1 MGLLKKILFY
11 IIENKWLLLLNGNK
25 IRISRNSSFSYNK
38 SSMIRGCTIHLS
50 NNSKLILHDNVRI
63 KNVNIFVDNGFV
75 EIGEHSIISKDTN
88 YTKPSY
94 IINNGSLTIGNHS
107 KISPIRIWIRFGGKL
122 EIGNYTNINALSEI
136 RSDENIIIGSYCQIS
151 YNVNIWDT
159 NTHGIYPPV
168 ERRIIAEKYFPYF
181 GYERIKP
188 KTSPISIGDFCWLG
202 KRSTIL
208 KGCNI
213 GHNVIIGYNT
223 TLTSCSIEN
232 DKTVVSEIKN
242 KIIG

>member
-1 MGLLKKILFY
+1 MGLLKKILLF
-11 IIENKWLLLLNGNK
+11 IIEKKWRLLLTGNK
-25 IRISRNSSFSYNK
+25 VRISRNSAFSYTK
-38 SSMIRGCTIHLS
+38 SSMIKGCTIHLS
-50 NNSKLILHDNVRI
+50 NNSKLIIHDNVQI
-63 KNVNIFVDNGFV
+63 KNVNIYVDNGIV
-75 EIGEHSIISKDTN
+75 EIGDFSILSKDTN
-88 YTKPSY
+88 YSKPSY
-94 IINNGSLTIGNHS
+94 LINNGKLTIGNHS
-107 KISPIRIWIRFGGKL
+107 KISPIRIWIRFGGKI
-122 EIGNYTNINALSEI
+122 EIGNYTNVNALSEI
-136 RSDENIIIGSYCQIS
+136 RSDESINIGSYCQIS

-159 NTHGIYPPV
+159 NTHGIYPPE
-168 ERRIIAEKYFPYF
+168 ERKNIAEKHFPYF